1 MNGRKRSIL
10 VVTLLIF
17 CFIYLVVRGIQ
28 AAYESTI
35 SGRAQNNLADWSV
48 KVNNQE
54 ITSASTEGIPLT
66 YTVTDLTNVR
76 SGKVAPGTS
85 LSYPIQIDASGSEV
99 AIKLTFTVTDKSVDP
114 DKFLTLTSVSSSDLT
129 VIRISENSYSV
140 VIPKASL
147 NGVKTVTMNFTW
159 VDAGDLVEYDED
171 AESDNFVEIDLN
183 AIQYSGETITPYSG

>member
-1 MNGRKRSIL
+1 MNGRERSIL

-35 SGRAQNNLADWSV
+35 SGRAKNELADWSV

-159 VDAGDLVEYDED
+159 VDAGELVEYDED

>member
-35 SGRAQNNLADWSV
+35 SGRARNDLADWSV

-159 VDAGDLVEYDED
+159 VDAGELVEYDED

>member
-35 SGRAQNNLADWSV
+35 SGRATNELADWSV

-54 ITSASTEGIPLT
+54 ITSASPEGIPLT

-159 VDAGDLVEYDED
+159 VDAGELVEYDED

>member
-28 AAYESTI
+28 AAYESTV
-35 SGRAQNNLADWSV
+35 SGRAKNELADWSV

-159 VDAGDLVEYDED
+159 VDAGELVEYDED

>member
-35 SGRAQNNLADWSV
+35 SGRAKNELADWSV

-159 VDAGDLVEYDED
+159 VDAGELVEYDED

>member
-35 SGRAQNNLADWSV
+35 SGRARNDLADWSV
-48 KVNNQE
+48 NVNNQE

-76 SGKVAPGTS
+76 SGKVAPGTR

-159 VDAGDLVEYDED
+159 VDAGELVEYDED

>member
-159 VDAGDLVEYDED
+159 VDAGELVEYDED

>member
-35 SGRAQNNLADWSV
+35 SGRAKNELADWSV

-159 VDAGDLVEYDED
+159 VDAGELVEYDED

-183 AIQYSGETITPYSG
+183 AVQYSGETITPYSG